1 MFLHFAITVRSL
13 IVVQRAY
20 IMYNEWV
27 SDAETDSTVLV
38 WLENYFCT
46 FDFKFWICLALICPL
61 VLYKVLEI

>member
-1 MFLHFAITVRSL
+1 
-13 IVVQRAY
+13 
-20 IMYNEWV
+20 MYNEWV

-61 VLYKVLEI
+61 VLYKDPEI